1 MFGSLLRMAGDVVGT
16 AVEVTAAVASPFVEL
31 AGEAIN
37 AADEMIVSPTAD
49 VVGEVCDSIKDV
61 VR

>member
-16 AVEVTAAVASPFVEL
+16 AVAVTATVAEPFVDVAAEV
-31 AGEAIN
+31 IHT
-37 AADEMIVSPTAD
+37 ADEMIVSPTAN